1 MIQRIKP
8 APGQESVWDYP
19 RPPRL
24 EPTTRHL
31 RVVFGGVIIADT
43 HRAYRVLETS
53 HPPVYYIPPADIQM
67 QYLTATL
74 EGSSCEWKGRAAYYT
89 IDVSGRRAEQVAWYY
104 PDPTPAFAP
113 IKRRRLLPG
122 AHGRLLCG
130 RRARHAA
137 ARRLLRRLG
146 HPRYRGAVQGR
157 AGQLGLVSA
166 LSPIAT

>member
-113 IKRRRLLPG
+113 IK
-122 AHGRLLCG
+122 
-130 RRARHAA
+130 
-137 ARRLLRRLG
+137 
-146 HPRYRGAVQGR
+146 GAVAFYPEHMDACYVDDERVTPQPGGFYGGWVT
-157 AGQLGLVSA
+157 ADVVGPFKGVPGSWGW
-166 LSPIAT
+166 